1 MSESTYN
8 TINAFINAVNTWKA
22 YVKAL
27 KSANK
32 VNNNIAKKHLAK
44 AVFFWRK
51 EAERLK
57 KLVDR
62 VILKP

>member
-1 MSESTYN
+1 M
-8 TINAFINAVNTWKA
+8 IKAFINAVNTWKA

-32 VNNNIAKKHLAK
+32 ANNNLAKKHLGK

-51 EAERLK
+51 EAEKLK
-57 KLVDR
+57 KLVDS
-62 VILKP
+62 VVLKV